1 MRVFQQMRSSPVR
14 SKGRRSA
21 AAQTDEVAV
30 ELPGQVKPLPSQVT
44 KNKRATDKYNSVGW
58 LDWQRACLL
67 RQLSGF
73 ESVLRIRIRKSAAFL
88 TPGSGMEKNRIW
100 D

>member
-1 MRVFQQMRSSPVR
+1 VR

-21 AAQTDEVAV
+21 ATKTDKVAV

-44 KNKRATDKYNSVGW
+44 KNKCATDKDNTVGW
-58 LDWQRACLL
+58 LRWQRACLL
-67 RQLSGF
+67 RQFSGF
-73 ESVLRIRIRKSAAFL
+73 ELVLRIRESAAFL
-88 TPGSGMEKNRIW
+88 TPGSGMEKNRIR